1 MEETVHESR
10 GADAR
15 RSDVVDAASVHP
27 IHALSVRALRRSYSA
42 ANRDDHDYE
51 DEENRNSYPNN
62 RRRGEHPFGIL
73 FLGAPDCVCRYCVR
87 KVWEENGWCE
97 PEDSKAF

>member
-1 MEETVHESR
+1 MIKSLFFGLLLFCCPLR
-10 GADAR
+10 
-15 RSDVVDAASVHP
+15 AAEL
-27 IHALSVRALRRSYSA
+27 IF
-42 ANRDDHDYE
+42 DYE

-87 KVWEENGWCE
+87 GVG
-97 PEDSKAF
+97 EDHE